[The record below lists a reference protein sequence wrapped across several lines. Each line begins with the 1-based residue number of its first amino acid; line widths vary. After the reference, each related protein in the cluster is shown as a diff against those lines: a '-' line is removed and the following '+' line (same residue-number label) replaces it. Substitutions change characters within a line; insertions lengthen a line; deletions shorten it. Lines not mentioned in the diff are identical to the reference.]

1 MNERK
6 ICFIS
11 CVNNPIQYNRAIQY
25 MKMIEVP
32 DGFETEFIDIRDAVS
47 LTSGYNRA
55 MRMTDAKYKVY
66 LHQDVYILNRAF
78 LKETIRL
85 FGEHPELGALG
96 MAGAER
102 IPANGVW
109 YEGAHRYGK
118 VYGLNANGLFVVNFH
133 EVPEGEYRSAL
144 VVDGLLIMTQYDVP
158 WREDLFRGWHFYDVS
173 QSLELRK
180 AGYDVGILGQTAPWV
195 IHDCVLDFDGYEEN
209 RLIFMEHYSEW
220 VEGGPKANAASEP
233 VSGSGPASR
242 QASGSAS
249 GPGIRGKAEAG
260 GGFEDET
267 EGQMESAGGSG
278 RRNGAGAEADSRA
291 SAVPLAAS
299 GVDDRKIC
307 FITCVNDPRLY
318 DRARQYMK
326 LLQVPEGFEVEY
338 VPITDASSMTSGYN
352 RAMKMTNAKY
362 KIYLHQD
369 VFILYPNFL
378 LDILRLFA
386 KHPKV
391 GMLGMIGIGSP
402 LPEDAVWVKA
412 PNSYG
417 KLYGLNYDNPGELML
432 IQFRDFLGEY
442 QEARVV
448 DGMLIA
454 TQYDL
459 PWREDLFAGWH
470 FYDTSQSMEFVKK
483 GYEVGIV
490 KQHVPWT
497 IHACDVNEMIG
508 YEEARRIFVR
518 EYGEL
523 LKRG

>member
-109 YEGAHRYGK
+109 YEGTHRYGK
-118 VYGLNANGLFVVNFH
+118 VYGLNMNGLFVVNFL
-133 EVPEGEYRSAL
+133 EVAEGGYRSAL
-144 VVDGLLIMTQYDVP
+144 VVDGLLIMTQYDIP

-173 QSLELRK
+173 QSLEFRK

-209 RLIFMEHYSEW
+209 RQIFMEHYGEW
-220 VEGGPKANAASEP
+220 VEGGSKADAAGKP
-233 VSGSGPASR
+233 VSG
-242 QASGSAS
+242 
-249 GPGIRGKAEAG
+249 PGTGAEAG
-260 GGFEDET
+260 GGIAGEKESGFESV
-267 EGQMESAGGSG
+267 GKS
-278 RRNGAGAEADSRA
+278 RRKDRAGAKADSR
-291 SAVPLAAS
+291 SAGDLSAAS
-299 GVDDRKIC
+299 GVNDRKIC
-307 FITCVNDPRLY
+307 FITCVNDPHLF
-318 DRARQYMK
+318 DRARQYMR

-338 VPITDASSMTSGYN
+338 VPITDAASMTSGYN
-352 RAMKMTNAKY
+352 RAMKMTDAKY

-369 VFILYPNFL
+369 VFIIYPNFL

-386 KHPKV
+386 KHSYV

-417 KLYGLNYDNPGELML
+417 KLYGLNYDSPGELML

-442 QEARVV
+442 QKARVV

-459 PWREDLFAGWH
+459 PWREDLFTGWH

-497 IHACDVNEMIG
+497 IHACDVNQMIG
-508 YEEARRIFVR
+508 YEEARRIFVQ

-523 LKRG
+523 LKKG